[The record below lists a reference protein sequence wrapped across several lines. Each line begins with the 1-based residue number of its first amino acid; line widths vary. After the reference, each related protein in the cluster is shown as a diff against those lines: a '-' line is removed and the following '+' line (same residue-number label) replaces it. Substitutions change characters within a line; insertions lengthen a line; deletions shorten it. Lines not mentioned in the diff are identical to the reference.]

1 MWDHP
6 GDNTRTDAI
15 EERRT
20 LSHDRPCQE
29 CGHALHTFLP
39 CSDSC
44 GCRPQFLPGALG
56 RLSPA

>member
-6 GDNTRTDAI
+6 MDTQV
-15 EERRT
+15 EPQL

-39 CSDSC
+39 CSDAC
-44 GCRPQFLPGALG
+44 GCRPQLLQGPFGSLRPAL
-56 RLSPA
+56 